1 MLVTCGKHEN
11 IYLIAESHRAG
22 WLLWPRHESGCATAP
37 AAFPRSD
44 SFRSGAYQ
52 VACMKRLRAC
62 VGVTPCAAMFYIIN
76 RQLRHHWLDCIWP
89 KHSQS
94 SSHWWVCRREPIL
107 ARTIKRTEDHWRI
120 LSRDARNLRQT
131 REYLSDR
138 RKPPSRVVV
147 VAAA

>member
-1 MLVTCGKHEN
+1 MMLVNCGKHEN

-62 VGVTPCAAMFYIIN
+62 VCVTPCAAMFYIIN
-76 RQLRHHWLDCIWP
+76 RPLRHHWLGLYLAETFAVQFPLVGLPARANPCSHNQAEYTRICPLDIF
-89 KHSQS
+89 QTS
-94 SSHWWVCRREPIL
+94 S
-107 ARTIKRTEDHWRI
+107 
-120 LSRDARNLRQT
+120 
-131 REYLSDR
+131 
-138 RKPPSRVVV
+138 
-147 VAAA
+147 